1 MKMNQKICEKILSR
15 IASPEPRKL
24 FLDTDAAN
32 EIDDQFAIAY
42 AICADDIELLGL
54 GAAPFV
60 NSNADNPALGMEKSY
75 LEMQKVRDL
84 TCPGSDIPLYRG
96 ADSYLKDRYTPVDS
110 PAARAIIDAAH
121 STDDYVFAAFIGC
134 FTDAASALL
143 LDPSISKN
151 LVIILIGA
159 HDADRYKSANDF
171 NLMQDRAAAQA
182 VLESDCPVILLPAA
196 GGTSVLTTTVG
207 ETAYYLEDK
216 NIPVGDYL
224 AYLMRRDHNCPR
236 GSLRP
241 ATHIIWD
248 ISSVA
253 VLRNKGFVSPEIRD
267 ALSVDDEG
275 MFIPAEG
282 KFIYNKSYDRD
293 SIFEDMYEAIVKKAY
308 RNK

>member
-1 MKMNQKICEKILSR
+1 MNRNICEKILSR
-15 IASPEPRKL
+15 LTSPEPRKL

-42 AICADDIELLGL
+42 AMCADNIELLGL

-60 NSNADNPALGMEKSY
+60 NNNADNPAQGMEKSY
-75 LEMQKVRDL
+75 VEMRRVRDL
-84 TCPGSDIPLYRG
+84 TCPGSKLPLYRG
-96 ADSYLKDRYTPVDS
+96 AGAYLKDKTTPVDS
-110 PAARAIIDAAH
+110 PAARAIIEAAH
-121 STDDYVFAAFIGC
+121 SSDDYVFAAFIGC

-143 LDPSISKN
+143 IDPSISKN
-151 LVIILIGA
+151 LVIVLIGA
-159 HDADRYKSANDF
+159 NDADRYQSANDF
-171 NLMQDRAAAQA
+171 NLRQDRAAAQ
-182 VLESDCPVILLPAA
+182 VVFESDCPVILLPAA

-224 AYLMRRDHNCPR
+224 SYLMRRDHDCPR
-236 GSLRP
+236 GSFRP

-253 VLRNKGFVSPEIRD
+253 ILRGKNFVSPEIRD

-282 KFIYNKSYDRD
+282 KYIYNKSFDRD
-293 SIFEDMYEAIVKKAY
+293 AIFEDMYKAIVKKAY
-308 RNK
+308 RTE